1 MNPVL
6 LFGLITFSSTISL
19 VFVAINKSS
28 IDDIY
33 LKFYKKPTNM
43 SFSRV
48 PFRILRLLIK
58 FGSLTTAEKNV
69 FIISFVS
76 ILVFYSSFVLWGIY
90 AFLY

>member
-1 MNPVL
+1 MNSVL
-6 LFGLITFSSTISL
+6 LFGLITLSSTISI
-19 VFVAINKSS
+19 VFVAINKSI

-43 SFSRV
+43 NFSRV

-58 FGSLTTAEKNV
+58 FGLLTTAEKNV
-69 FIISFVS
+69 IIISFVS
-76 ILVFYSSFVLWGIY
+76 ILVFYSSFILWGIY

>member
-1 MNPVL
+1 MNSVL

-43 SFSRV
+43 SFSGV
-48 PFRILRLLIK
+48 PSRILRLLSK
-58 FGSLTTAEKNV
+58 FGSLTTEEKNA
-69 FIISFVS
+69 FIISFIS
-76 ILVFYSSFVLWGIY
+76 ILTFYSSFILWGIF
-90 AFLY
+90 AFLC